1 MLDSFHSEG
10 MIAFCKLLLKR
21 DVSDGVILGAHS
33 FSKRTGI
40 LSGPQDLLV
49 SRLTSTL
56 YTSVSSRLMSAIT
69 SFVAGIDV
77 LWFSSLSRKNTELK
91 YLLNIMADSFS
102 EFETTRVGSV
112 LPDGTETCDGIR
124 LDLVDVLKNDQKS
137 FELEDH
143 LERRRNSHR
152 LI

>member
-10 MIAFCKLLLKR
+10 MMEFCTLLLKK

-40 LSGPQDLLV
+40 LYMSGSQDLLG
-49 SRLTSTL
+49 SRLTNTL
-56 YTSVSSRLMSAIT
+56 YTSLSSRLMSVIT
-69 SFVAGIDV
+69 SFVAGIDA

-91 YLLNIMADSFS
+91 YLLKILADFFS
-102 EFETTRVGSV
+102 EFETTRVGFV
-112 LPDGTETCDGIR
+112 LPDGTETCDGIP

-137 FELEDH
+137 FGLE
-143 LERRRNSHR
+143 EM
-152 LI
+152 